1 MLKHSELLYFDI
13 FFCKTV
19 SFGSFVAVTLLY
31 LQSPCP
37 NSLAF
42 VQTSASPHPCGVY
55 SFGKLLQSVSRLPKA
70 APCMSLGWVA
80 LVPVTSLL
88 MLLPVV
94 HSTQVPSLTLCLV
107 PVFLSLRGV
116 LHPAIPAAQLP
127 AGLPRPGNT
136 STPGG
141 GMEGE

>member
-1 MLKHSELLYFDI
+1 MH
-13 FFCKTV
+13 V
-19 SFGSFVAVTLLY
+19 FGMGGF
-31 LQSPCP
+31 SPSDKP
-37 NSLAF
+37 PD
-42 VQTSASPHPCGVY
+42 V
-55 SFGKLLQSVSRLPKA
+55 
-70 APCMSLGWVA
+70 
-80 LVPVTSLL
+80 
-88 MLLPVV
+88 
-94 HSTQVPSLTLCLV
+94 TQVPSLTLCLV